1 MNIHRRLIVL
11 VGMGMFLIM
20 TITILSLQTI
30 TAVFSQTTRSVVTI
44 SLEVRKIWNIEQ
56 KIGDAVRMVREHV
69 RTGDSH
75 FRRNYEILHDAAAG
89 MLKEMNALD
98 LGKNEVV
105 VLGALMNDINT
116 IDSKVESI
124 FALNLSDPA
133 DLARAQSLLADLEGL
148 AVWMQHDLERY
159 KEESTIRLDAV
170 AREIQGTKM
179 RINIFFGIILFA
191 TMGFLLAFGV
201 YLYRKLT
208 VPLAQL
214 WEGAEEISKG
224 NLDHQMQVRGETDI
238 AMLAGRFN
246 EMAQKLRV
254 SYADLER
261 RLLERTQ
268 QLAALNS
275 VSLMMGRTGSL
286 RVVLQDSLSTIL
298 MSFSDMEPKG
308 GIFLCDPDG
317 ESLRLVAH
325 LGLTPEFAAQEE
337 RIKMG
342 ECLCGMVART
352 GEMLYSEQ
360 GCADPRHT
368 RSASHGEHAH
378 IVVPIKSRGIVL
390 GVVFLYPS
398 KSFNLRPSDIQM
410 FDTIGAQLGMAV
422 ENLRLYG
429 EVKESSEK
437 FWDLFEN
444 SRDILFTVD
453 MQGDLTA
460 ANKTTE
466 RFLGKAKTELIG
478 KSVFDLL
485 TDEGRAL
492 AKRILSGEVPM
503 GDRIF
508 EFEAKR
514 SNGTLAPL
522 EISGRSIFLMNK
534 PVGLQFA
541 ARDVTE
547 QKNLRQL
554 LVKAERLAAIGQ
566 VGIAMRHEINNPLT
580 TIIGNTELLL
590 DRLEGA
596 EGELKKRL
604 EVVLDNALRISEIVK
619 RLQGI
624 KQDKTIEYLKGV
636 KMTDLTKE

>member
-1 MNIHRRLIVL
+1 
-11 VGMGMFLIM
+11 MFLIM
-20 TITILSLQTI
+20 TITILSLQSI
-30 TAVFSQTTRSVVTI
+30 TAIFSQTTRSVGTI

-56 KIGDAVRMVREHV
+56 KIGDATRMVREYV
-69 RTGDSH
+69 RTGDGH
-75 FRRNYEILHDAAAG
+75 FRRNYEILHDAADG
-89 MLKEMNALD
+89 MLKEMNTLD
-98 LGKNEVV
+98 LGKNEAK
-105 VLGALMNDINT
+105 VLGALMNDLNT
-116 IDSKVESI
+116 IENKVASI
-124 FALNLSDPA
+124 FALQLSDPA
-133 DLARAQSLLADLEGL
+133 ELARAQSLLSDLDGL
-148 AVWMQHDLERY
+148 AIWMQHDLERY

-179 RINIFFGIILFA
+179 RINIFFGIILF
-191 TMGFLLAFGV
+191 TMMGFLLVFGF

-298 MSFSDMEPKG
+298 MSFADMEPKG
-308 GIFLCDPDG
+308 GIFLCEPDG

-325 LGLTPEFAAQEE
+325 LGLAPEFVEQEE

-342 ECLCGMVART
+342 ECLCGMVAKS
-352 GEMLYSEQ
+352 GELLYSEL

-368 RSASHGEHAH
+368 RGEPHEGHAH
-378 IVVPIKSRGIVL
+378 IVIPIKSRGIVL
-390 GVVFLYPS
+390 GVAFLYPS
-398 KSFNLRPSDIQM
+398 KSFNLKPSDIQM

-429 EVKESSEK
+429 EVKDSSEK

-453 MQGDLTA
+453 LHGDLTA

-466 RFLGKAKTELIG
+466 RFLGRTKAEIIG

-485 TDEGRAL
+485 TDEGKAL
-492 AKRILSGEVPM
+492 AKRILSGEVSM

-508 EFEAKR
+508 EFEAIR
-514 SNGTLAPL
+514 SDGTLVPL
-522 EISGRSIFLMNK
+522 EVSGRSIFLMNK
-534 PVGLQFA
+534 PVGMQFA

-547 QKNLRQL
+547 QKSLRAL

>member
-1 MNIHRRLIVL
+1 MKL
-11 VGMGMFLIM
+11 
-20 TITILSLQTI
+20 
-30 TAVFSQTTRSVVTI
+30 
-44 SLEVRKIWNIEQ
+44 
-56 KIGDAVRMVREHV
+56 
-69 RTGDSH
+69 
-75 FRRNYEILHDAAAG
+75 
-89 MLKEMNALD
+89 
-98 LGKNEVV
+98 
-105 VLGALMNDINT
+105 
-116 IDSKVESI
+116 
-124 FALNLSDPA
+124 LSDL
-133 DLARAQSLLADLEGL
+133 DGL
-148 AVWMQHDLERY
+148 TVWMHHDLERY
-159 KEESTIRLDAV
+159 KEESTVRLDAV
-170 AREIQGTKM
+170 AKEIQGTKL

-191 TMGFLLAFGV
+191 TMGFLLVFGF

-208 VPLAQL
+208 MPLAQL

-246 EMAQKLRV
+246 EMAQKLKV

-308 GIFLCDPDG
+308 GIFLCEPDG

-325 LGLTPEFAAQEE
+325 LGLTPEFAEQEE

-352 GEMLYSEQ
+352 GEMMFTEE
-360 GCADPRHT
+360 GCADARHT
-368 RSASHGEHAH
+368 RSGSHEGHAH

-390 GVVFLYPS
+390 GVVFLYPA
-398 KSFNLRPSDIQM
+398 KSFSLKPSDIQM

-422 ENLRLYG
+422 ENLRLYA
-429 EVKESSEK
+429 EVKDSSEK

-453 MQGDLTA
+453 MQGDITA

-466 RFLGKAKTELIG
+466 RFLGKMKTELIG
-478 KSVFDLL
+478 TSVLDLF
-485 TDEGRAL
+485 TDEGRVL
-492 AKRILSGEVPM
+492 VKGILSGEVPM

-514 SNGTLAPL
+514 SDGTLVPL

-547 QKNLRQL
+547 QKNLRAL

-590 DRLEGA
+590 DRLEGSRRGA
-596 EGELKKRL
+596 EKAARGGPGQC
-604 EVVLDNALRISEIVK
+604 A
-619 RLQGI
+619 
-624 KQDKTIEYLKGV
+624 QDLGDRQTPAGDQAGQDHRV
-636 KMTDLTKE
+636 S

>member
-11 VGMGMFLIM
+11 VGLGMFLIM
-20 TITILSLQTI
+20 TITILSLQSI
-30 TAVFSQTTRSVVTI
+30 TSVFSQTTRSVGTI
-44 SLEVRKIWNIEQ
+44 SLEVRKIWSIEQ
-56 KIGDAVRMVREHV
+56 KIGDSVRMVSEYV
-69 RTGDSH
+69 RTGDRH
-75 FRRNYEILHDAAAG
+75 FQRNYEIMHDAAAA

-98 LGKNEVV
+98 LSKSEVV
-105 VLGALMNDINT
+105 VLGALMNDFNT
-116 IDSKVESI
+116 IERKVDGL
-124 FALNLSDPA
+124 FALRLSDPA
-133 DLARAQSLLADLEGL
+133 DLARAQVLLSDLAGL
-148 AVWMQHDLERY
+148 AAWMQHDLERY

-170 AREIQGTKM
+170 AKEIQGTKVK
-179 RINIFFGIILFA
+179 INIFFGIILFA
-191 TMGFLLAFGV
+191 TMGFLTVFGV

-208 VPLAQL
+208 MPLAQL

-298 MSFSDMEPKG
+298 MSFADMEPKG
-308 GIFLCDPDG
+308 GIFLCEPDG

-325 LGLTPEFAAQEE
+325 LGLSPAFASQEE
-337 RIKMG
+337 RIRMG

-352 GEMLYSEQ
+352 GEILYSEL

-368 RSASHGEHAH
+368 RGEADGEHAH

-398 KSFNLRPSDIQM
+398 KSFNLKPSDIQM

-453 MQGDLTA
+453 MNGDLTA
-460 ANKTTE
+460 ANKATE
-466 RFLGKAKTELIG
+466 RFLGKPKTAIIG
-478 KSVFDLL
+478 KGIFDLL
-485 TDEGRAL
+485 TAEGGAL
-492 AKRILSGEVPM
+492 ATRILSGEIPM
-503 GDRIF
+503 GERIF
-508 EFEAKR
+508 ELEAKR
-514 SNGTLAPL
+514 SDGTLASL
-522 EISGRSIFLMNK
+522 EISGRSIFMMNK

-541 ARDVTE
+541 ARDITE

-580 TIIGNTELLL
+580 TIIGNAELLL

-604 EVVLDNALRISEIVK
+604 EIVLDNALRIAEIVK
-619 RLQGI
+619 RLQDI
-624 KQDKTIEYLKGV
+624 KQDKTVEYLKGV

>member
-1 MNIHRRLIVL
+1 
-11 VGMGMFLIM
+11 MGMFLIM
-20 TITILSLQTI
+20 TITMFSLENI
-30 TAVFSQTTRSVVTI
+30 TSIFSQTTRSVGTI

-56 KIGDAVRMVREHV
+56 KIGDAVRAVREYV
-69 RTGDSH
+69 RTGDDH
-75 FRRNYEILHDAAAG
+75 FLRNYKVFHDSASA
-89 MLKEMNALD
+89 MLLEMNSFD
-98 LGKNEVV
+98 LGKNEVK
-105 VLGALMNDINT
+105 VLGALLNDFNT
-116 IDSKVESI
+116 IESKVDNI
-124 FALNLSDPA
+124 FALSLADPA
-133 DLARAQSLLADLEGL
+133 DLALAHSLLSDLDGL
-148 AVWMQHDLERY
+148 AAWMQHDLDLY
-159 KEESTIRLDAV
+159 KEENTLRLDAV
-170 AREIQGTKM
+170 AKDIQGTKM
-179 RINIFFGIILFA
+179 RINIFFGIILF
-191 TMGFLLAFGV
+191 TMMGFLLAFGF

-224 NLDHQMQVRGETDI
+224 NLDYKMQVRGETDI

-246 EMAQKLRV
+246 EMAQKLQV
-254 SYADLER
+254 SYTDLER

-298 MSFSDMEPKG
+298 MSFADMEPKG
-308 GIFLCDPDG
+308 GIFLCEPDG
-317 ESLRLVAH
+317 ESLRLAAH
-325 LGLTPEFAAQEE
+325 LGLTPAFVAQEE

-342 ECLCGMVART
+342 ECLCGQVAKS
-352 GEMLYSEQ
+352 GELLYSEQ
-360 GCADPRHT
+360 GCSDPRHT
-368 RSASHGEHAH
+368 RSESHEGHAH
-378 IVVPIKSRGIVL
+378 IVIPIKSRGIVL
-390 GVVFLYPS
+390 GVVFLYPG
-398 KSFNLRPSDIQM
+398 KSFSLKPSDIQM

-429 EVKESSEK
+429 EVKDSSEK

-444 SRDILFTVD
+444 SRDILFTVN
-453 MQGDLTA
+453 MNGDLTA
-460 ANKTTE
+460 MNKATE
-466 RFLGKAKTELIG
+466 QFLGKPKTELIG
-478 KSVFDLL
+478 KSVFGIL
-485 TDEGRAL
+485 TDEGKAL
-492 AKRILSGEVPM
+492 AKGILSGAVPM
-503 GDRIF
+503 SDRIF

-514 SNGTLAPL
+514 PDGTLAPL

-547 QKNLRQL
+547 QKGLRAL

-590 DRLEGA
+590 DRIEGT

-604 EVVLDNALRISEIVK
+604 EIVLDNALRISEIVK
-619 RLQGI
+619 RLQEI
-624 KQDKTIEYLKGV
+624 KKDKTVEYLKGV
-636 KMTDLTKE
+636 IMTDLTKE

>member
-11 VGMGMFLIM
+11 VGLGMFLIM
-20 TITILSLQTI
+20 TITILSLQNI
-30 TAVFSQTTRSVVTI
+30 TAIFSQTTRRVGAI

-56 KIGDAVRMVREHV
+56 KIGDATRMVREYI
-69 RTGDSH
+69 RTGDRH
-75 FRRNYEILHDAAAG
+75 FQSNYQIFHEAADG
-89 MLKEMNALD
+89 MLHEMNALE
-98 LGKNEVV
+98 LGKDEVK
-105 VLGALMNDINT
+105 VLGALMNDFNSIE
-116 IDSKVESI
+116 DKVERI
-124 FALNLSDPA
+124 FALRLSDPA
-133 DLARAQSLLADLEGL
+133 ELALAYTLLSDLDGL
-148 AVWMQHDLERY
+148 AAWMQHDLELY
-159 KEESTIRLDAV
+159 KEASTIRLDAV
-170 AREIQGTKM
+170 AREIQGTRMK
-179 RINIFFGIILFA
+179 INIFFGIILF
-191 TMGFLLAFGV
+191 TMMGFLLAFGV

-246 EMAQKLRV
+246 EMAQKLKV

-308 GIFLCDPDG
+308 GIFLREPDG
-317 ESLRLVAH
+317 ESLHLVAH
-325 LGLTPEFAAQEE
+325 LGLTPEFAAREE

-342 ECLCGMVART
+342 EGLCGMVARS
-352 GEMLYSEQ
+352 GEMLYTEQ
-360 GCADPRHT
+360 GCAEPRHSS
-368 RSASHGEHAH
+368 SASPDGRAH

-398 KSFNLRPSDIQM
+398 KSFNLKPSDIQM

-422 ENLRLYG
+422 ENLRLYA
-429 EVKESSEK
+429 EVKDSSEK

-453 MQGDLTA
+453 MHGDLTA
-460 ANKTTE
+460 ANKATE
-466 RFLGKAKTELIG
+466 RFLGKPRTELIG
-478 KSVFDLL
+478 KSVFGTL
-485 TDEGRAL
+485 TEEGRAL
-492 AKRILSGEVPM
+492 AERILSGEIPM
-503 GDRIF
+503 GDRIL
-508 EFEAKR
+508 EFEAKKPD
-514 SNGTLAPL
+514 GTRAAL
-522 EISGRSIFLMNK
+522 EISGRNIFLMNK
-534 PVGLQFA
+534 PVGMQFA

-547 QKNLRQL
+547 QKGLREL

-580 TIIGNTELLL
+580 TIIGNAELLL